1 MHKGQRAVVWFNEVT
16 KEDVASVGGKGANL
30 GEMTNAHIPVPPG
43 FIVTANTYF
52 DFLEKSKITDKLR
65 HLLKPLDTGNSKQL
79 QQIAAEVKQVIMNA
93 PMPPETARE
102 IKDAYVKIGGGLVA
116 VRSSATAEDLPE
128 ASFAGQQSTFLNI
141 TGEEEVVAAV
151 HECWASLFEPRA
163 IFYRHQ
169 QGFDHF
175 KVGIAVPVQKM
186 VQSEA
191 SGVMF
196 TLEPVTSDE
205 SRIVIEAVLGLGEMI
220 VSGDVTP
227 DTYIISK
234 DGLKITSKKIAPQEW
249 KLVRNDATKGKEANI
264 KVLLTPEEQARQKIS
279 DTDIITLAKL
289 GEQLEEHYQFPQDI
303 EWAKE
308 GQEIFI
314 VQTRP
319 VTTIKAGE
327 EAAAAAAAAPE
338 ITAPILISG
347 APASPGMASGPVRIV
362 SDASQIDRIR
372 SGDILVA
379 AMTTPDFV
387 PAMKRAAAIVT
398 DRGGRTAHAAIVS
411 RELGI
416 PCVVGTGQA
425 TSILTEGQIISVDGS
440 TGKIYEGRVAI
451 KEEATDTYKEKIK
464 TKTRVYVNLAQ
475 PELAERVAMRN
486 VDGVGLLRAEF
497 MVAQIGEHPRYM
509 ISQKRG
515 KEFVERLYKGIN
527 TFAKAFAP
535 RPVVYRTTDF
545 KTNEYRELTG
555 GQEYEEMEENPMIG
569 YRGASRYITDLGT
582 FELEIEAIKRVRE
595 HYQNLW
601 VMIPFVR
608 TVDELAQTKK
618 ILEDHGLKRSPDFKL
633 WMMVEVPSNIFLI
646 EKFLE
651 VGIDGISIGSN
662 DLTQLILGID
672 RDSEKLA
679 KTFDERNEAVLIALE
694 RVIKVSKSM
703 GVTSSICGQ
712 APSVYPEL
720 TEKLVKWGITSV
732 SVSPDMIG
740 ITREIIAKAEK
751 KLDSSD

>member
-1 MHKGQRAVVWFNEVT
+1 MHKGQRAIVWFNEVT

-43 FIVTANTYF
+43 FIITANTYF

-141 TGEEEVVAAV
+141 NGEEEVVAAV
-151 HECWASLFEPRA
+151 HECWASLFEARA

-196 TLEPVTSDE
+196 TLEPVTSDT
-205 SRIVIEAVLGLGEMI
+205 SRIAIEAVLGLGEMI

-249 KLVRNDATKGKEANI
+249 KLVRNDVAKGKEVNI

-279 DTDIITLAKL
+279 DADIITLAKL
-289 GEQLEEHYQFPQDI
+289 GKQLEEHYQFPQDI

-308 GQEIFI
+308 DQEIFI

-319 VTTIKAGE
+319 VTTIRAGE
-327 EAAAAAAAAPE
+327 EAAAAAAPE

-347 APASPGMASGPVRIV
+347 APASPGIASGPVRII

-372 SGDILVA
+372 SNDILVA

-440 TGKIYEGRVAI
+440 TGKIYEGRIAI

-475 PELAERVAMRN
+475 PELAERVATRN

-618 ILEDHGLKRSPDFKL
+618 ILEDHGLKRSSDFKL

-694 RVIKVSKSM
+694 RAIKVSKSM

-740 ITREIIAKAEK
+740 ITREIIAKAEQRLK
-751 KLDSSD
+751 IDD

>member
-1 MHKGQRAVVWFNEVT
+1 MHKGQKTVVWFNEVT

-43 FIVTANTYF
+43 FIVTANAYF
-52 DFLEKSKITDKLR
+52 DFLEKSKITAKLR
-65 HLLKPLDTGNSKQL
+65 HLLKPLDSGNSKQL
-79 QQIAAEVKQVIMNA
+79 QQIGTEVKQVIMNA

-102 IKDAYVKIGGGLVA
+102 IKDAYAKIGGGLVA

-128 ASFAGQQSTFLNI
+128 ASFAGQQSTFLNVS
-141 TGEEEVVAAV
+141 GEEEVVAAV
-151 HECWASLFEPRA
+151 QECWASLFEPRA

-205 SRIVIEAVLGLGEMI
+205 SKIAIEAVLGLGETI

-227 DTYIISK
+227 DTYIVSK
-234 DGLKITSKKIAPQEW
+234 DNLKIVSKKIAPQEW
-249 KLVRNDATKGKEANI
+249 KLVRNNTGKGKEVNV
-264 KVLLTPEEQARQKIS
+264 KVLLTPEEQAQQKIS
-279 DTDIITLAKL
+279 DADIITLAKL
-289 GEQLEEHYQFPQDI
+289 GKQLEEHYQFPQDI

-308 GQEIFI
+308 DNEIFI

-319 VTTIKAGE
+319 VTTIKAGR
-327 EAAAAAAAAPE
+327 EAAATAAAAPE
-338 ITAPILISG
+338 ITAPILLSG
-347 APASPGMASGPVRIV
+347 APASPGIASGPVRIIT
-362 SDASQIDRIR
+362 DATQINKVR

-379 AMTTPDFV
+379 EMTTPDFV

-425 TSILTEGQIISVDGS
+425 TSTLTDRQIISVDGS
-440 TGKIYEGRVAI
+440 TGMIYEGKVAI
-451 KEEATDTYKEKIK
+451 KEEATDSYKEKIETR
-464 TKTRVYVNLAQ
+464 TKVYVNLAQ
-475 PELAERVAMRN
+475 PELAERVAARN

-497 MVAQIGEHPRYM
+497 MIAQIGEHPRYM

-515 KEFVERLYKGIN
+515 KEFADRLYKGIN
-527 TFAKAFAP
+527 TFARAFAP
-535 RPVVYRTTDF
+535 RPVVYRTSDF

-569 YRGASRYITDLGT
+569 YRGAARYITDLDT

-608 TVDELAQTKK
+608 TVDELVQTKK
-618 ILEDHGLKRSPDFKL
+618 ILEEHGLKRSPDFKL

-672 RDSEKLA
+672 RDSERLA

-694 RVIKVSKSM
+694 RAIKVSKSM

-720 TEKLVKWGITSV
+720 TEKLVQWGITSV

-740 ITREIIAKAEK
+740 TTREIIAKAEK
-751 KLDSSD
+751 KLTSSD